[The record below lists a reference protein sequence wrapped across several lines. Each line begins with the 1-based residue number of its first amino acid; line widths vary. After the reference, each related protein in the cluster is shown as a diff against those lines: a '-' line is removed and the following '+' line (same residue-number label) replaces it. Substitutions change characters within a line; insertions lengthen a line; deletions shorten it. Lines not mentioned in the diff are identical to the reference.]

1 MATSSASVAV
11 AREGGQQ
18 MRPTVQI
25 DSDAWRAGFEA
36 GETGRAMTP
45 CPANLNP
52 FSYFSGWIEGHAK
65 RRGYEYSAG
74 AKR

>member
-1 MATSSASVAV
+1 MK
-11 AREGGQQ
+11 
-18 MRPTVQI
+18 PTVQI

-45 CPANLNP
+45 CPANLDS
-52 FSYFSGWIEGHAK
+52 FSYFSGWIEGDAK
-65 RRGYEYSAG
+65 RRGYDYSAG